1 MLIVTCSGIRLG
13 RKIEVIE
20 ENRCFCW
27 WRWHRQEKLLWHT
40 FNKFNFL
47 HTQFGSVYLDTARH
61 PSVNLALVQLAR
73 DNLPKPFETWTRARA
88 SQSPCSSPFSLLS
101 ILKFKC
107 RQSHTLLPIS
117 LLFSHPNLFSVSSI
131 WLIELTLTWT
141 WGSSVNSIRGNSK
154 IDYRYNHQT
163 FDAGLSSNSPFV
175 RLCCARSH
183 PQAQVEVPRPGPI
196 DSDCCAGLLTEWLRL
211 QDIYICTPG
220 FKSWTSHQSI
230 RSLLRFLPLTS
241 LTDLTQWLRL

>member
-27 WRWHRQEKLLWHT
+27 WRRHRQEKLLWHT

-61 PSVNLALVQLAR
+61 PSVNPALVQLAR
-73 DNLPKPFETWTRARA
+73 DNPPKPFETWTRARA

-107 RQSHTLLPIS
+107 TQSHTLLPSHCYS
-117 LLFSHPNLFSVSSI
+117 LLSKSLLSIFNRTNWVDLDLNLGIKCKQHQREFKN
-131 WLIELTLTWT
+131 WLP
-141 WGSSVNSIRGNSK
+141 V
-154 IDYRYNHQT
+154 Q
-163 FDAGLSSNSPFV
+163 SSNV
-175 RLCCARSH
+175 WCR
-183 PQAQVEVPRPGPI
+183 AQ
-196 DSDCCAGLLTEWLRL
+196 L
-211 QDIYICTPG
+211 
-220 FKSWTSHQSI
+220 K
-230 RSLLRFLPLTS
+230 
-241 LTDLTQWLRL
+241 